1 MSQTTPKP
9 SPSAAT
15 HAPVLD
21 KHRPPTSWNRGR
33 NERQCEAT
41 KQSNAKQNKAHQ
53 SNQLINKQANTCKR
67 RNHLVHIPAVR
78 LCIYAVA
85 SKQAQSR
92 NILPDDSTN
101 LCNLNIGY
109 QKIIFFGHH
118 ICCQPTPPPP
128 PTLPSNNW
136 PMQSCRKRNN
146 ACGKGVGKQ
155 RNFSFW
161 YQARALSRSC
171 AAHPVSRH
179 WGFFFVLVCGA
190 LLQGILG
197 DPGHGRP

>member
-1 MSQTTPKP
+1 MNEGMECCVSQTTPKP

-15 HAPVLD
+15 HAPVLVIAQTTD
-21 KHRPPTSWNRGR
+21 LVESGR

-118 ICCQPTPPPP
+118 TMR
-128 PTLPSNNW
+128 LH
-136 PMQSCRKRNN
+136 
-146 ACGKGVGKQ
+146 VG
-155 RNFSFW
+155 RM
-161 YQARALSRSC
+161 
-171 AAHPVSRH
+171 V
-179 WGFFFVLVCGA
+179 
-190 LLQGILG
+190 
-197 DPGHGRP
+197 